1 VGPDATDPDATD
13 PDAADSDASDP
24 DAADSDAA
32 GADGASEDD
41 PRAHLRETYRRQM
54 LASIGGWSGT
64 LITAL
69 PTVVFVIVN
78 ALASLR
84 PAILAAVA
92 TAVVL
97 AIYRLARRQSVQQVI
112 SALFGV
118 LIAALIAARTG
129 QARGYF
135 LLGIWTS
142 FLYAVPFAVSLLVR
156 RPLVGVLWE
165 FLDPTPAGATEGPT
179 KGADTDRAEPTPWHR
194 RRPLLIA
201 YSLATLAGLVLF
213 LARGIVQATLYGE
226 NATGWLA
233 FARVAMGYPLYIA
246 AVGFGFLVVTRA
258 RRRVAEEASPDDG
271 AADGRLGLR

>member
-1 VGPDATDPDATD
+1 MWVLSGQ
-13 PDAADSDASDP
+13 
-24 DAADSDAA
+24 
-32 GADGASEDD
+32 ADGDGVSGDGVSGDGAPGDGAREQ
-41 PRAHLRETYRRQM
+41 LRETYRKQM

-69 PTVVFVIVN
+69 PTVVFVVVN
-78 ALASLR
+78 AIATLR
-84 PAILAAVA
+84 AAIGAAVG

-97 AIYRLARRQSVQQVI
+97 AIYRLARKQSVQQVV
-112 SALFGV
+112 SALLGV

-142 FLYAVPFAVSLLVR
+142 FLYAVPFAISLLVR
-156 RPLVGVLWE
+156 RPLVGLLWE
-165 FLDPTPAGATEGPT
+165 FLDPTPGDERVA
-179 KGADTDRAEPTPWHR
+179 WHR

-201 YSLATLAGLVLF
+201 YSLATAAGLVLF
-213 LARGIVQATLYGE
+213 LSRGIVQATLYGD

-246 AVGFGFLVVTRA
+246 AVAFAFLVVTRA
-258 RRRVAEEASPDDG
+258 RRRLIAAEGHVQHTERPDRTPSAEQAPSTDDG
-271 AADGRLGLR
+271 RADGGLGLG